1 MTLKGEPDQFSS
13 SGRIPRVQW
22 PPRTLG
28 NSVHWWCSSHC
39 HNIHYSLGGNGVQDG
54 GTLRMANF
62 PPESWRSAKP
72 LPVAECVCP
81 WCDQSLSI
89 QSDGCVDAD
98 TNCREKGNLMFF
110 SESCHC
116 SSLSVYLWNVPY
128 KKSSFST
135 PESMRVE
142 LAGAICMWVVVILID
157 TSLRVQACL
166 SFSGKVNPT
175 CLTYNVTLKL
185 SRRSPLKCL
194 SESEVGEDSRLA
206 SVTSVGIYDSVW
218 KSFPGSGEHNGL
230 KVPCVFTI
238 RLCCLEDSSIWWR
251 I

>member
-1 MTLKGEPDQFSS
+1 MDALTL
-13 SGRIPRVQW
+13 
-22 PPRTLG
+22 TLTAEKKETL
-28 NSVHWWCSSHC
+28 CSSVSHVIALLC
-39 HNIHYSLGGNGVQDG
+39 LFIYETS
-54 GTLRMANF
+54 
-62 PPESWRSAKP
+62 P
-72 LPVAECVCP
+72 
-81 WCDQSLSI
+81 I
-89 QSDGCVDAD
+89 
-98 TNCREKGNLMFF
+98 
-110 SESCHC
+110 
-116 SSLSVYLWNVPY
+116 

-238 RLCCLEDSSIWWR
+238 RLCCLEDSSI
-251 I
+251 